1 MSQTPAVQLTGVLRA
16 RGVEAVPTSDMDLS
30 GPKGLEVHICMGPL
44 PGISAFWDSGEA
56 FYSPRLS
63 RPVDYYTFLDRI
75 VKGVA

>member
-1 MSQTPAVQLTGVLRA
+1 MPQTPAAQLAGVLRA
-16 RGVEAVPTSDMDLS
+16 RGVEATPTSDIELS
-30 GPKGLEVHICMGPL
+30 GPKGLEVHIRMDSL
-44 PGISAFWDSGEA
+44 PGITAFWDSGEA